1 MTSTYVLISVIS
13 YLLGSIPFGYVL
25 VRLFLKQDIR
35 TVGSGNIGA
44 TNVARSGA
52 KKLGILTLVLD
63 ALKGFVAVIVA
74 QRLCHLHSVENTVR
88 SADTITHTIWFPNL
102 GYCIALAAVFAILG
116 HVFPVWLRFKGGKG
130 VATGMGVFL
139 AIAPVAVLACVIV
152 FGVIFV
158 LTRWVSLASI
168 VSAAAFTPI
177 AYALN
182 RNTSRA
188 VIEAMLFVSVLIIL
202 KHHGNIGR
210 LIKGTEPK
218 FGARRLEAA
227 VQVERGA

>member
-1 MTSTYVLISVIS
+1 
-13 YLLGSIPFGYVL
+13 
-25 VRLFLKQDIR
+25 
-35 TVGSGNIGA
+35 
-44 TNVARSGA
+44 
-52 KKLGILTLVLD
+52 
-63 ALKGFVAVIVA
+63 
-74 QRLCHLHSVENTVR
+74 
-88 SADTITHTIWFPNL
+88 
-102 GYCIALAAVFAILG
+102 
-116 HVFPVWLRFKGGKG
+116 
-130 VATGMGVFL
+130 MGVFL

-202 KHHGNIGR
+202 KHHSNIGR

-227 VQVERGA
+227 VEVERGA